1 VAEAAF
7 RPRVSII
14 TPSFRRAAFIETCLA
29 SVRAQD
35 YANLEHIV
43 VDGGSNDGTVDVL
56 RRYAD
61 TYDLRWVSAPD
72 RGMYHAIEKGLSLA
86 HGEVLAYLNTDDAYL
101 PWSVSTAVE
110 ALAQGAS
117 VVFGDLVVVRQ
128 VGGRDVSY
136 VQFYRPFDFSHYLW
150 SATLAQPTVFW
161 TRQAREATGAF
172 DTSYRLVADCEYWL
186 RLAAGGFVPRKV
198 EEVLAVQVDHP
209 QTLRESRA
217 AELAGELGR
226 LRAQYGSR
234 AAPHRH
240 PLARRLARSVRW
252 RRDTMRLAAAA
263 LSRSRT
269 RWTRFTRFLHE
280 REIPFHPSYAIAGLL
295 PAPLRFGA
303 GASFLDGRRLL
314 DAIRTDR
321 RTAAE
326 AR

>member
-1 VAEAAF
+1 VADASAL
-7 RPRVSII
+7 PRVSII
-14 TPSFRRAAFIETCLA
+14 TPSLRRVAFIETCLA

-35 YANLEHIV
+35 YGNLEHIV
-43 VDGGSNDGTVDVL
+43 IDGGSDDGSVDIL
-56 RRYAD
+56 RRYAH
-61 TYDLRWVSAPD
+61 TYDLQWVSTPD
-72 RGMYHAIEKGLSLA
+72 KGMYHAIEKGLSRA
-86 HGEVLAYLNTDDAYL
+86 RGEILAYLNTDDAYF

-110 ALAQGAS
+110 AVAQGAS

-186 RLAAGGFVPRKV
+186 RLAMGGFVPRKV

-217 AELAGELGR
+217 AELGGELGR

-234 AAPHRH
+234 AAPRRY
-240 PLARRLARSVRW
+240 PLARRVARSVRW
-252 RRDTMRLAAAA
+252 RRDTMSLVAAA

-269 RWTRFTRFLHE
+269 RWARFTGFLRE

-295 PAPLRFGA
+295 PAPLRFGV
-303 GASFLDGRRLL
+303 GASFLDGQRLL
-314 DAIRTDR
+314 DAIRTRR
-321 RTAAE
+321 RTE
-326 AR
+326 VGAR